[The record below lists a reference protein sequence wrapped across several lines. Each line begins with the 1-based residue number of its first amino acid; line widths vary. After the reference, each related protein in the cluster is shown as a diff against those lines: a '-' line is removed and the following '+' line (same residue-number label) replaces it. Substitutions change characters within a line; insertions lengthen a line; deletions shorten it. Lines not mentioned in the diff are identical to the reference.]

1 MILGMTEHGYMWIYL
16 LFFLIPLARIIP
28 RLVKK
33 WRKKESSTFTENEF
47 SPNNPRIEQRQ
58 ESIERSERQESIE
71 RSERQE
77 SIESPQTKEMQVL
90 GELNKGVKDFSKIQK
105 NLDIDNQ
112 KLESILKDLEKQ
124 GLMKVIKKK
133 GFSGIKIELYPTD
146 KGFKRYYR

>member
-1 MILGMTEHGYMWIYL
+1 M
-16 LFFLIPLARIIP
+16 
-28 RLVKK
+28 KK

-71 RSERQE
+71 RSERQG

>member
-47 SPNNPRIEQRQ
+47 SPNNPIIEQRQ

-71 RSERQE
+71 RSERQG

>member
-71 RSERQE
+71 RSERQG